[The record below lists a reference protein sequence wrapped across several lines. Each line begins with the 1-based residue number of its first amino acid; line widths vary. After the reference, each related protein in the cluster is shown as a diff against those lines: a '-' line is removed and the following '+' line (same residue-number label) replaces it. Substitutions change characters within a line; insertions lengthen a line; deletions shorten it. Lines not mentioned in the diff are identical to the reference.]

1 MTESFW
7 LVFAGGVIG
16 IAGSVIPLL
25 LQRRWARVDR
35 RRAADAK
42 ALEAAVQKL
51 MAWQDFA
58 NLALSKGDTGSV
70 RERLR
75 ESDLAWEA
83 DLSLIP
89 DQAATQELV
98 TMVRD
103 IFFFGGVY
111 RDAPDVME
119 RSAHLMRLLDRVIS
133 SAQKKRRE
141 LA

>member
-1 MTESFW
+1 VTESFW

>member
-1 MTESFW
+1 
-7 LVFAGGVIG
+7 
-16 IAGSVIPLL
+16 
-25 LQRRWARVDR
+25 
-35 RRAADAK
+35 
-42 ALEAAVQKL
+42 